1 MKKCMALP
9 FVTHP
14 GIELIGK
21 TVKDAVSDG
30 KIQYE
35 AMKAVSDE
43 FNTSG
48 CTAIMDLTVEA
59 EAFGAEIIMP
69 EDEIPTVK
77 GRLLKSAADVE
88 ELSIPDLGQ
97 GRVKEYLKANKLAAE
112 NITGKPVFSGCIGP
126 FSLAGRLYDMSEI
139 MISIYTEP
147 ETILLLLSK
156 CTEFLI
162 RYCTE
167 LKKTGTAGVVI
178 AEPAAGLLSD
188 EDCNMYSS
196 DFVKKIVNAVQD
208 DDFMVILHNCGNTGQ
223 CTHAMIAS
231 GANALHFGNAVDM
244 VEVLQ
249 ECPSDK
255 IVMGN
260 IDPVCVFKQSDP
272 NTVREVT
279 ADLLER
285 TKKYAN
291 FVISS
296 GCDIPPHTPLENIRA
311 FFEVVGRYYDK
322 IKGNGR

>member
-1 MKKCMALP
+1 MKKCLALP
-9 FVTHP
+9 FITHP

-21 TVKDAVSDG
+21 TVQDAVSDG

-43 FNTSG
+43 FDTMG

-59 EAFGAEIIMP
+59 EAFGAEISMP

-88 ELSIPDLGQ
+88 KLSVPDLGQ
-97 GRVKEYLKANKLAAE
+97 GRLKEFLKANKLAVE
-112 NITGKPVFSGCIGP
+112 NITAKPVFSGCIGP
-126 FSLAGRLYDMSEI
+126 FSLAGRLYGMSEI
-139 MISIYTEP
+139 MISMYTEP
-147 ETILLLLSK
+147 ETVLLLLLK

-162 RYCTE
+162 RYCME
-167 LKKTGTAGVVI
+167 LKKTGTVGVI
-178 AEPAAGLLSD
+178 MAEPAAGLLSN
-188 EDCNMYSS
+188 EDCMVYSS
-196 DFVKKIVNAVQD
+196 DFVKKIVNTVQD
-208 DDFMVILHNCGNTGQ
+208 DNFTVILHNCGNMGQ
-223 CTHAMIAS
+223 CTYAMIAS
-231 GANALHFGNAVDM
+231 GANALHFGNTVDI

-249 ECPSDK
+249 DCPSDK

-260 IDPVCVFKQSDP
+260 IDPVRVFKQSDP

-285 TKKYAN
+285 TRNYAN

-296 GCDIPPHTPLENIRA
+296 GCDIPPRTPLENIR
-311 FFEVVGRYYDK
+311 FFEVVKKYNDK
-322 IKGNGR
+322 NYGAE